1 MKIIVT
7 LLLLLSITLVAKAQ
21 DSTAWSLEKCIIYAS
36 ENNLDLKRQQL
47 NTEYQAVQSEQKRF
61 SLFPNLNANAGYNLG
76 FGRVP
81 DQSSYT
87 YVNNTTQTGSAG
99 VSSSTTLFEGFSKR
113 NAIKKSRTDYQ
124 KSVADLDKTKN
135 DICLQLANQYLLIL
149 YNKELLNIS
158 KEQVEITK
166 QQVDQIEK
174 RVKAGN
180 KPMSALLDIKSQL
193 AKESVSLVQA
203 ENDLNYAK
211 LNLALMLN
219 IESKGFD
226 VVTPVLPELLPNS
239 EAQSLEVYNTAVENM
254 PEIKSAMFAVESS
267 KYDLA
272 IAKGGIY
279 PTLSFN
285 AGWGTN
291 VSYYTGKTGFS
302 AKDEFKNNSNSYLG
316 LSLNIPIFN
325 GHQVTSSI
333 KSAKLGFTD
342 AQYKLDQQ
350 KLILR
355 KEVEQASNE
364 ALSAY
369 KKYLAS
375 QEALVSF
382 NESFKYT
389 QKRFDVEMVSAV
401 DYNLAKSDLL
411 KAESDLLQSKYE
423 YIFKTKILD
432 FYKGL
437 KISL

>member
-1 MKIIVT
+1 MKIIIT
-7 LLLLLSITLVAKAQ
+7 SLLLLGFTLGSHAQ
-21 DSTAWSLEKCIIYAS
+21 DSTAWSLEKCILYAS

-47 NTEYQAVQSEQKRF
+47 NTQYQSVQTEQKKF
-61 SLFPNLNANAGYNLG
+61 SLLPNLNANAGYNLG

-87 YVNNTTQTGSAG
+87 YVNNTTQTGNVG
-99 VSSSTTLFEGFSKR
+99 ISSSTTLFEGFTKR
-113 NAIKKSRTDYQ
+113 NAVKKSQTDYQ
-124 KSVADLDKTKN
+124 KSVADFDKAKN

-149 YNKELLNIS
+149 YNKELLNVS

-193 AKESVSLVQA
+193 AKESVALVQA
-203 ENDLNYAK
+203 ENDLSYSK

-219 IESKGFD
+219 IESNGFD
-226 VVTPVLPELLPNS
+226 VVTPILPEVLPNT
-239 EAQSLEVYNTAVENM
+239 ATQSLDVYTTAVENM
-254 PEIKSAMFAVESS
+254 PEIKSSILAVESS

-291 VSYYTGKTGFS
+291 ISYYTGKTGFS

-325 GHQVTSSI
+325 GHQVTTSI
-333 KSAKLGFTD
+333 KSAKLGYTD
-342 AQYKLDQQ
+342 AQYKLEQQ
-350 KLILR
+350 KFTLR

-364 ALSAY
+364 ALNAY

-375 QEALVSF
+375 QDALESF

-389 QKRFDVEMVSAV
+389 QKRFDVEMINAV
-401 DYNLAKSDLL
+401 DYNLAKTNLV
-411 KAESDLLQSKYE
+411 KAQAELLQAKYE

-437 KISL
+437 NISL

>member
-1 MKIIVT
+1 MKIIVS
-7 LLLLLSITLVAKAQ
+7 LLILLSITLVAKAQ

-333 KSAKLGFTD
+333 KSAKLGYTD

-350 KLILR
+350 KLNLR

-401 DYNLAKSDLL
+401 DYNLAKTNLI
-411 KAESDLLQSKYE
+411 KAQAELLQSKYE